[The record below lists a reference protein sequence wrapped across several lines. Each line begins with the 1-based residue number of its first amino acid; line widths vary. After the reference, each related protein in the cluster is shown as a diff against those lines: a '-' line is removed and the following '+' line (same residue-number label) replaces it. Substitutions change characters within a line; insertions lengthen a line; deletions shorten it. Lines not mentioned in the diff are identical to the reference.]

1 MVDALVAAFR
11 EAILAAEFTPGER
24 VSEAEIARRFG
35 VARPSV
41 RAALQVLIQDGSL
54 RREPNRSVY
63 VPRLSGADVRD
74 LFAVRTMVE
83 IEAVRR
89 LSAGAAPAGA
99 VRALRALEALHEDD
113 PWGDVVR
120 ADLAFHQALVDS
132 VGSPRLTR
140 IFATIRDEV
149 RLSIAQLRP
158 VYSSPTA
165 LAKEHAVLLGAI
177 SGRSVTAAVDAMRR
191 HLEDSLAALTPPTA
205 GADASRT
212 PSGGTMP

>member
-1 MVDALVAAFR
+1 MG
-11 EAILAAEFTPGER
+11 AEITPGER
-24 VSEAEIARRFG
+24 ISEAEIARRYG

-41 RAALQVLIQDGSL
+41 RAALQVLVQDGSL

-63 VPRLSGADVRD
+63 VPRLSDADVRD

-89 LSAGAAPAGA
+89 LSAGAVPAGA

-120 ADLAFHQALVDS
+120 ADLAFHQALVDA

-158 VYSSPTA
+158 LYSSPVA
-165 LAKEHAVLLGAI
+165 LAKEHAALLSVMG
-177 SGRSVTAAVDAMRR
+177 GGSVTAAVDAMRR
-191 HLEDSLAALTPPTA
+191 HLEDSLAALTSPAA
-205 GADASRT
+205 GADASSTR
-212 PSGGTMP
+212 SRGTLP